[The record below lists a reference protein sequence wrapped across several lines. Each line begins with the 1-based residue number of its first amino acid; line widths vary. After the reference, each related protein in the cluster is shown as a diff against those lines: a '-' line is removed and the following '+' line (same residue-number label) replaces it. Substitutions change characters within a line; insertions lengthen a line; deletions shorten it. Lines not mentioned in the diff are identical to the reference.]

1 MKISQAFKRY
11 ARSYRIKIRDLKNPF
26 LQLEASNSSNE
37 DLFKDL
43 IDEIKGFKYQMT
55 VKFLL
60 TNKRNGEIERGLV
73 YFNPATKTT
82 IHSSICLINLFKKFC
97 TGLIIGLM
105 RDLVE

>member
-43 IDEIKGFKYQMT
+43 IDEIKGFKYQTT

-60 TNKRNGEIERGLV
+60 TN
-73 YFNPATKTT
+73 TKEME
-82 IHSSICLINLFKKFC
+82 K
-97 TGLIIGLM
+97 
-105 RDLVE
+105 